1 MATSMNDELTQ
12 ATNLQQLGNEVKR
25 SGRPLLLL
33 FTQEH
38 CDYCHR
44 LKEEIFLPMN
54 RNAAE
59 RERVL
64 IREVSIDLGNE
75 ITYFDGTVEEGY
87 LFFKKYGLF
96 VTPTVILL
104 DSTGTQIGKP
114 LLGANTLEMYGW
126 YLDVAIDDARQTILA
141 NQK

>member
-1 MATSMNDELTQ
+1 MMIENELT
-12 ATNLQQLGNEVKR
+12 AAENLQLLGDEVKR
-25 SGRPLLLL
+25 SKRPLLLL

-44 LKEEIFLPMN
+44 LKDEIFKPMML
-54 RNAAE
+54 NAAD

-64 IREVSIDLGNE
+64 IREVSIDVDNE
-75 ITYFDGTVEEGY
+75 VIDFDGNNEEGF
-87 LFFKKYGLF
+87 LIFKDYKLV
-96 VTPTVILL
+96 VTPTVLL
-104 DSTGTQIGKP
+104 VDSNGNQLGKP

-126 YLDVAIDDARQTILA
+126 YLDVAIDEARRILR